1 MNLEV
6 QNYEFEKGKDFFY
19 LCMSPVIIKR
29 SLLTLLVNKK
39 MCMIDTLIYHIVKR
53 QLRPILRPLIVIE
66 IVMEHDMT

>member
-1 MNLEV
+1 
-6 QNYEFEKGKDFFY
+6 
-19 LCMSPVIIKR
+19 MSPLIIKR